1 MLEINEQNNTAVL
14 ISSLDRIFNQGK
26 LNGKLNSIDLY
37 ILNLT
42 HNLLDNCCIE
52 LTHYQRKALM
62 DLYRKIYFN
71 SEEIC
76 HVTNVQKYQ
85 IQPTISFTQAETTD
99 CNQYTKFEN
108 IYYWQEQTL
117 GKTIDEIALEVSNT
131 GFFNGKLFDT
141 EVKFETGVDCN
152 FNQIGYICLA
162 ILDTLPTDTY
172 KIYDYLNN
180 DVTHMF
186 ERIYVDQINTILF
199 VSNNIYSHSTTN
211 LKIKKTTDIYYLR
224 TFNNKFSLQFGSNP
238 LTNKKFN
245 NIFSDIFGG

>member
-52 LTHYQRKALM
+52 LTHDQRRALM

-76 HVTNVQKYQ
+76 HVTNIQKYT
-85 IQPTISFTQAETTD
+85 IQPTISFVQAEAID
-99 CNQYTKFEN
+99 CNQYPKFEN
-108 IYYWQEQTL
+108 IYYWQEETL
-117 GKTIDEIALEVSNT
+117 GKTINEIALEISDT

-141 EVKFETGVDCN
+141 EIKFNTGVNCN

-186 ERIYVDQINTILF
+186 ERRYVNEINTILF
-199 VSNNIYSHSTTN
+199 VSNNIYSYSITN
-211 LKIKKTTDIYYLR
+211 LKIKKTTDI
-224 TFNNKFSLQFGSNP
+224 FDIGI
-238 LTNKKFN
+238 FN
-245 NIFSDIFGG
+245 NIFNNIFN

>member
-42 HNLLDNCCIE
+42 HDLINNCCIE
-52 LTHYQRKALM
+52 LTHDQRRALM

-71 SEEIC
+71 SQEIC

-85 IQPTISFTQAETTD
+85 IEPTISFIQAEAVD
-99 CNQYTKFEN
+99 CNQYAKFEN

-117 GKTIDEIALEVSNT
+117 GKTINEIALDVPNT
-131 GFFNGKLFDT
+131 GFFNGKSFDT
-141 EVKFETGVDCN
+141 EVKFNTGVDCN

-186 ERIYVDQINTILF
+186 ERKYVNEINTILF
-199 VSNNIYSHSTTN
+199 VSNNIYSHSITN
-211 LKIKKTTDIYYLR
+211 LKIKKTTDI
-224 TFNNKFSLQFGSNP
+224 FDIGI
-238 LTNKKFN
+238 FN
-245 NIFSDIFGG
+245 NIFNNIFN